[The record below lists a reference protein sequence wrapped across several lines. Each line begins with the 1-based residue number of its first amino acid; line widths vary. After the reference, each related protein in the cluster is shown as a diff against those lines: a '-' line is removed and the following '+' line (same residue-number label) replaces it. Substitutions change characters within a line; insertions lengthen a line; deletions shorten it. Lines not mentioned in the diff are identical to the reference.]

1 MGDQATV
8 PGFEEASEILK
19 RYRYLRVTDVTD
31 ALDAVGRQDICMM
44 DPAIRP
50 LWPGMKF
57 WGIALTLR
65 AIPANRHMPRLSKE
79 EAVRSHAIWFS
90 ETPHSHHMDL
100 IRPGHVIV
108 TATCGARE
116 TGIWG
121 SNNSL
126 AAVARGAV
134 GIVTDG
140 VARDTGELTLQRTP
154 VASRGRGRTII
165 PGRIE
170 FDGEQIPVGC
180 GGVQVRPNDIIGCDD
195 DGVVVVPIE
204 VAAEVADIAAAI
216 LIDDMKGRRRLYER
230 LKMPLDDTVNVEMVE
245 AYYRQF

>member
-1 MGDQATV
+1 MSEAATI
-8 PGFEEASEILK
+8 PGQTEAFELIK
-19 RYRYLRVTDVTD
+19 RFRYLRITDVTD
-31 ALDAVGRQDICMM
+31 ALDAVGHQDICML

-57 WGIALTLR
+57 WGVALTLR
-65 AIPANRHMPRLSKE
+65 AIPASRHMPRLSKE
-79 EAVRSHAIWFS
+79 DAVRSHSIWFS
-90 ETPHSHHMDL
+90 ETPRSQHMNL

-108 TATCGARE
+108 TGTSGARE

-126 AAVARGAV
+126 GAVARGAV

-140 VARDTGELTLQRTP
+140 VARDTGELVLQRTP
-154 VASRGRGRTII
+154 VVSNGRGRTII

-170 FDGEQIPVGC
+170 WDGEQIPIGC
-180 GGVQVRPNDIIGCDD
+180 GGVQVRPNDMIGCDD
-195 DGVVVVPIE
+195 DGVVVVPRE

-230 LKMPLDDTVNVEMVE
+230 LNMPLDDTVNVELVE
-245 AYYRQF
+245 EYYRQF

>member
-1 MGDQATV
+1 MSEDRTAPVQS
-8 PGFEEASEILK
+8 EAFEILK
-19 RYRYLRVTDVTD
+19 RYKYLRITDVTD
-31 ALDAVGRQDICMM
+31 ALDAVGRQDICML
-44 DPAIRP
+44 DPEIRP

-57 WGIALTLR
+57 WGVALTLR

-79 EAVRSHAIWFS
+79 DAVRSHGIWFS
-90 ETPHSHHMDL
+90 ETPRSQHMSL
-100 IRPGHVIV
+100 IQPGHVVV

-154 VASRGRGRTII
+154 VVSRGRGRTII

-170 FDGEQIPVGC
+170 FDGEQIPIGC

-195 DGVVVVPIE
+195 DGVVVVPLE
-204 VAAEVADIAAAI
+204 VAAEVADIATAI
-216 LIDDMKGRRRLYER
+216 LLDDMKGRRRLYER
-230 LKMPLDDTVNVEMVE
+230 LNMPLDDTVNVEMVE
-245 AYYRQF
+245 EYYRQF

>member
-1 MGDQATV
+1 MTEPIEI
-8 PGFEEASEILK
+8 PGTTEAFEVLK
-19 RYRYLRVTDVTD
+19 RFKYLRITDVTD
-31 ALDAVGRQDICMM
+31 ALDAVGRQDICML
-44 DPAIRP
+44 DPEIRP

-57 WGIALTLR
+57 WGVALTLR
-65 AIPANRHMPRLSKE
+65 AIPANRHMPRLTKE
-79 EAVRSHAIWFS
+79 EAVQSHAIWFG
-90 ETPHSHHMDL
+90 ETPRANHMNL
-100 IRPGHVIV
+100 IQPGHVVV
-108 TATCGARE
+108 TSTGGARE

-126 AAVARGAV
+126 GAVARGAV

-140 VARDTGELTLQRTP
+140 VARDTGELTMQRTP
-154 VASRGRGRTII
+154 VVSRGRGRTII

-170 FDGEQIPVGC
+170 FDGEQVAIGC

-195 DGVVVVPIE
+195 DGVVVVPLE

-230 LKMPLDDTVNVEMVE
+230 LNMPFDETVNVELVE
-245 AYYRQF
+245 EFYKA